1 METVAPSI
9 PLLNIES
16 TLVYPI
22 DGIKIDVNRLQQD
35 LRTMEESFWI
45 PQDRY
50 ARQPITHWHGVAL
63 YSVNGDS
70 EDLRCADRLPVHRT
84 PAGEKCSYICN
95 ELLPQFGAP
104 WLRVVFYRL
113 KGGTKIG
120 RHRDLSENR
129 MIPGVVRIHI
139 PVITND
145 RIVMYVDDKPYRFD
159 PGTAWY
165 FDATAFHSVE
175 NNSDQDRIHLVADFK
190 LSAELNRVLKPLT
203 LNDRLRLA
211 LIFLLHVRG
220 LFKAFFRFVTTVE
233 GRNRIRVRARR
244 VLLRKTE
251 KLRGQVNGEL

>member
-1 METVAPSI
+1 
-9 PLLNIES
+9 
-16 TLVYPI
+16 
-22 DGIKIDVNRLQQD
+22 
-35 LRTMEESFWI
+35 
-45 PQDRY
+45 
-50 ARQPITHWHGVAL
+50 
-63 YSVNGDS
+63 
-70 EDLRCADRLPVHRT
+70 
-84 PAGEKCSYICN
+84 
-95 ELLPQFGAP
+95 
-104 WLRVVFYRL
+104 VFYRL

-220 LFKAFFRFVTTVE
+220 LFKAFFRFITTVE